1 MRATALAPI
10 VLAFAPALAA
20 SDLVIPLKFIPTT
33 KQGEVSAQLREG
45 ISSRAVAIEIE
56 DARGMKS
63 IDLVGEGTA
72 DNDSVFRIRATGHVP
87 SFAKNSLRDRLSAW
101 GVVVDEKSHL
111 VLSIKATRFFVRES
125 NLVFGSSYQAE
136 VQFPFVLRDR
146 AGHVFAEGSALG
158 MAQQKGRKRN
168 AANCGEVLSNALE
181 QAAANLMNNASLQE
195 AWAGA
200 KAQSAPVAVAAVS
213 KGAATKSVAN
223 PSAKTPD
230 QLLQEVNKL
239 RKQQLGTNVLVAYVQ
254 KQTLVAAFSAD
265 DLVAWKKAGVPE
277 PVMQAAMKRAP

>member
-1 MRATALAPI
+1 MRVTALAPI

-20 SDLVIPLKFIPTT
+20 GDLVIPLKFIPTT
-33 KQGEVSAQLREG
+33 KPGEVTAQLREG
-45 ISSRAVAIEIE
+45 ISSRAVALEIE

-63 IDLVGEGTA
+63 MDIVGEGTA
-72 DNDSVFRIRATGHVP
+72 DNDSVFRIRAAGHIP
-87 SFAKNSLRDRLSAW
+87 SFAKNALRDRMSAW
-101 GVVVDEKSHL
+101 GVVVDDKSSL
-111 VLSIKATRFFVRES
+111 VLSIKATRVFVRET
-125 NLVFGSSYQAE
+125 NLVFGSAYQAE
-136 VQFPFVLRDR
+136 AQFPFVLRDR
-146 AGHVFAEGSALG
+146 AGHVFAEGTASG

-181 QAAANLMNNASLQE
+181 QAAGNLMNNATLQE
-195 AWAGA
+195 GWAAA
-200 KAQSAPVAVAAVS
+200 KPQAGSVAVAAAPKAS
-213 KGAATKSVAN
+213 MKSVENA
-223 PSAKTPD
+223 SAKTPN

>member
-1 MRATALAPI
+1 MRVTALAPI
-10 VLAFAPALAA
+10 VLAFAPALA

-72 DNDSVFRIRATGHVP
+72 DNDSVFRIRAAGHVP
-87 SFAKNSLRDRLSAW
+87 SFAKHALRDRLSTW
-101 GVVVDEKSHL
+101 GVVVDEKSSL
-111 VLSIKATRFFVRES
+111 VLSIKATRVFVRET

-146 AGHVFAEGSALG
+146 AGHVFAEGTALG

-195 AWAGA
+195 GWAAA
-200 KAQSAPVAVAAVS
+200 KPQAAAVAVAG
-213 KGAATKSVAN
+213 KPKIATKSVENAD
-223 PSAKTPD
+223 AKTPD

-254 KQTLVAAFSAD
+254 KQTLVSAFSAD

>member
-1 MRATALAPI
+1 MRSTALAPI

-72 DNDSVFRIRATGHVP
+72 DNDSVFRIRAAGHVP
-87 SFAKNSLRDRLSAW
+87 SFAKNALRDRLSTW
-101 GVVVDEKSHL
+101 GVVVDDKSSL
-111 VLSIKATRFFVRES
+111 VLSIKATRVFVRET

-146 AGHVFAEGSALG
+146 AGHVFAEGTALG

-195 AWAGA
+195 GWAAA
-200 KAQSAPVAVAAVS
+200 KPQAAAVAVAG
-213 KGAATKSVAN
+213 KPKIATKSVENAD
-223 PSAKTPD
+223 AKTPD

>member
-1 MRATALAPI
+1 MRVTALAPI
-10 VLAFAPALAA
+10 VLAFAPALA

-72 DNDSVFRIRATGHVP
+72 DNDSVFRIRAAGHVP
-87 SFAKNSLRDRLSAW
+87 SFAKNALRDRMSTW
-101 GVVVDEKSHL
+101 GVVVDDKSPL
-111 VLSIKATRFFVRES
+111 VLSIKATRVFVRET
-125 NLVFGSSYQAE
+125 NLVFGSTYQAE

-146 AGHVFAEGSALG
+146 AGHVFAEGTALG

-200 KAQSAPVAVAAVS
+200 KAQSAPVAVAAGP
-213 KGAATKSVAN
+213 KGPATKSVAN

>member
-1 MRATALAPI
+1 MRALALAPI
-10 VLAFAPALAA
+10 VLAFAPALAS

-33 KQGEVSAQLREG
+33 KPGEVTAQLREG
-45 ISSRAVAIEIE
+45 ISSRSVAIEIE

-63 IDLVGEGTA
+63 IDIVGEGTA

-87 SFAKNSLRDRLSAW
+87 SFAKSALRDRLSTW

-111 VLSIKATRFFVRES
+111 VLAIKATRFFVRET
-125 NLVFGSSYQAE
+125 NLVFGSAYQAE

-146 AGHVFAEGSALG
+146 AGHVFAEGNALG

-195 AWAGA
+195 GWAA
-200 KAQSAPVAVAAVS
+200 ARPQAAPVAVAAAP
-213 KGAATKSVAN
+213 KATMKSVENA
-223 PSAKTPD
+223 SAKTPG

-265 DLVAWKKAGVPE
+265 DLVAWKRAGVPE